1 MGSIADDLLKLKT
14 HIEKSRTE
22 AARLEGQISQLEK
35 QRAEE
40 FGCADDDQAE
50 AYIRELEA
58 SVSELE
64 AEIQSGVAVVK
75 EELNWP

>member
-1 MGSIADDLLKLKT
+1 MPSIADDLLKLKT

-40 FGCADDDQAE
+40 FGCSDDDQAE
-50 AYIRELEA
+50 AYIRELDADVAALEKA
-58 SVSELE
+58 ISE
-64 AEIQSGVAVVK
+64 GVAVVK
-75 EELNWP
+75 EELGW